1 MDRRLYLLLAAAL
14 LIVGLCA
21 WRATR
26 PTRPVVMP
34 VTTGPRA
41 LPPRGWELPD
51 HQFHLVK
58 FDRYLGRQPVILWF
72 SDAQTP
78 PESDEVI
85 LWLRDHFDA
94 LHARGYEVLAITLA
108 RPVEV
113 RQTAER
119 LGRPWPFPVLSD
131 MQERNPAPAPVHYL
145 WSRVDR
151 MTGALLPGLFVID
164 RMGYIEY
171 ADGRPRPA
179 DDVWTTLKSLTGE

>member
-1 MDRRLYLLLAAAL
+1 MDRRLYLLSLAAL
-14 LIVGLCA
+14 VICGLCV
-21 WRATR
+21 WRVMQPNRT
-26 PTRPVVMP
+26 VVVP
-34 VTTGPRA
+34 PAVPRN

-51 HQFHLVK
+51 DQFHIVK

-72 SDAQTP
+72 SDGDTP

-85 LWLRDHFDA
+85 LWLRDRFDA

-113 RQTAER
+113 RQAAER

-145 WSRVDR
+145 WSRVDPL
-151 MTGALLPGLFVID
+151 TGELLPGLFLID

-171 ADGRPRPA
+171 AHGRPRPA
-179 DDVWTTLKSLTGE
+179 DDVWRTLRQAAGE